1 MLIQDAHQE
10 FESETVASEWE
21 EGLWVLAKTGQKKQL
36 KSEKLSQ
43 LDPLKKKR
51 CVAFVVTLCAS
62 QKTCLIVD
70 MDVVDRFIL
79 IVSLAASST
88 IKALENL

>member
-1 MLIQDAHQE
+1 
-10 FESETVASEWE
+10 
-21 EGLWVLAKTGQKKQL
+21 
-36 KSEKLSQ
+36 
-43 LDPLKKKR
+43 
-51 CVAFVVTLCAS
+51 
-62 QKTCLIVD
+62 